1 MKNNNNKK
9 KRNIIKEIITFPKYI
24 IIGIKFFGS
33 EKKQKELNMEDKVIP
48 IIIYTLTI
56 ITYLI
61 CIFLLSRW
69 YVQNARN
76 KNLAKDLNQDYIYKE
91 EQEVNSNNPKK
102 QNKAKYNYKYPD
114 DLSFLN
120 INLKPYIKINPET
133 VAWIQ
138 VNGTII
144 SYPVVRHKDNNYY
157 LDHDFYRR
165 KTDIGAIFAD
175 YRDDFDEFN
184 DNNIIYGH
192 NIINGT
198 MFGQLPHVLSKNWQS
213 NKNYHYIKLST
224 KKTNTIWKIFSVYEI
239 KPTIDYLQSNFNS
252 TETYNNFL
260 ELIKKRSAYNFN
272 TELNVD
278 DKIITLSTCNNIGNK
293 RVVVHAKLINLE
305 EKEN

>member
-1 MKNNNNKK
+1 
-9 KRNIIKEIITFPKYI
+9 
-24 IIGIKFFGS
+24 
-33 EKKQKELNMEDKVIP
+33 MEDKVIP
-48 IIIYTLTI
+48 LIIYTLTT

-76 KNLAKDLNQDYIYKE
+76 KNLAKDLTQDSIYNTE
-91 EQEVNSNNPKK
+91 EQEINNNKTTK
-102 QNKAKYNYKYPD
+102 QTKGKYNYKYPD

-120 INLKPYIKINPET
+120 VNLNPYLKINNET

-144 SYPVVRHKDNNYY
+144 SYPVVKHNDNSYY
-157 LDHDFYRR
+157 LEHDFYKR

-175 YRDDFDEFN
+175 YRDNFNEFN

-192 NIINGT
+192 NIVNGT
-198 MFGQLPHVLSKNWQS
+198 MFGQLPHVLSRNWQS

-239 KPTIDYLQSNFNS
+239 KPTVDYLQSNFNS
-252 TETYNNFL
+252 IDTYKKFL
-260 ELIKKRSAYNFN
+260 ELIKNRSFYNFN
-272 TELNVD
+272 TDLNVD